1 MWVAA
6 IYGSGGIVVCSG
18 IGVAPLYEGGGGVA
32 PLSDDVDVVLVR
44 RDREASLDKAEGF
57 EVILQEVAMGSRS
70 RVRLTLEVGAIL
82 F

>member
-18 IGVAPLYEGGGGVA
+18 MGVAPLYEGGVA

-44 RDREASLDKAEGF
+44 RDRKASLDEAEGF
-57 EVILQEVAMGSRS
+57 EVILQEVATGSRS
-70 RVRLTLEVGAIL
+70 RVRLTLEVGAVL